1 MFSKSK
7 LFHYSYLTNRWWG
20 LTKSTFI
27 SQSSLKAA
35 REVCYLS
42 TPLLRV
48 RFVTY
53 RPHSPGSTLD
63 VVFTHLCPILIDGLY
78 SQLRNDFAFIY
89 RFNEDFL
96 NIKRYCIYVQIMFAI
111 WFKLKKN
118 TADWLNSLFPK
129 VMVPA
134 PAVYVQK
141 PLR

>member
-27 SQSSLKAA
+27 SQSLLKAA

-78 SQLRNDFAFIY
+78 SQLRNYFVFICKFY
-89 RFNEDFL
+89 EDFL
-96 NIKRYCIYVQIMFAI
+96 NIKRYCIYVQIMI
-111 WFKLKKN
+111 CYMIQTKRN